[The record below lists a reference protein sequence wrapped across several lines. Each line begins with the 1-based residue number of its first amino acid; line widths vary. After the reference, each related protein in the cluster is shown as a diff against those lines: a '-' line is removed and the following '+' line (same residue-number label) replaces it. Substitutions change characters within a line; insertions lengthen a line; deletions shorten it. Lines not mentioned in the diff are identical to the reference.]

1 MSLVPFDN
9 GTRFL
14 AVLSAGWGEAGLL
27 DWIASIEADERV
39 ADTLR
44 DLPLR
49 ALELYG

>member
-9 GTRFL
+9 GARFL
-14 AVLSAGWGEAGLL
+14 AALRAGWGEAGLI
-27 DWIASIEADERV
+27 DWIASVEADERV
-39 ADTLR
+39 ADTLF